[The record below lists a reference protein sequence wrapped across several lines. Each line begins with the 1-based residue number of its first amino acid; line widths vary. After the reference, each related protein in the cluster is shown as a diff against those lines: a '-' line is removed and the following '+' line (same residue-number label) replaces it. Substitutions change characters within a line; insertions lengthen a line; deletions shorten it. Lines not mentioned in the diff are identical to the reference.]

1 MAAPETTIIP
11 KERIPLLRFPRQA
24 VPLTEEDRHQLLA
37 MLHQATRLGNG
48 EHGKCRIVFE
58 DDEGRKAVETTVWTY
73 DQDHIVLK
81 YGLSIPVGRVVSVT
95 IP

>member
-1 MAAPETTIIP
+1 MAPEITIIP
-11 KERIPLLRFPRQA
+11 KERIPMLRFPRQA
-24 VPLTEEDRHQLLA
+24 IALPDEQRRDLTA

-58 DDEGRKAVETTVWTY
+58 DDEGRKAVETTVWTF
-73 DQDHIVLK
+73 DQDNIVLK
-81 YGLSIPVGRVVSVT
+81 YGMSIPLGRVVSIT

>member
-1 MAAPETTIIP
+1 MAAPDITIIP

-24 VPLTEEDRHQLLA
+24 IALTEEARRDLQA

-58 DDEGRKAVETTVWTY
+58 DDEGRKAVETTVWTF
-73 DQDHIVLK
+73 DQDNIVLK
-81 YGLSIPVGRVVSVT
+81 YGMSIPVGRVLSVVF
-95 IP
+95 P

>member
-1 MAAPETTIIP
+1 MATDVTIIP
-11 KERIPLLRFPRQA
+11 KERIALLRFPRQ
-24 VPLTEEDRHQLLA
+24 PLSMSDSDRQQLRT

-73 DQDHIVLK
+73 DQENIVLK
-81 YGLSIPVGRVVSVT
+81 YGMSIPLARVLSISFP
-95 IP
+95 